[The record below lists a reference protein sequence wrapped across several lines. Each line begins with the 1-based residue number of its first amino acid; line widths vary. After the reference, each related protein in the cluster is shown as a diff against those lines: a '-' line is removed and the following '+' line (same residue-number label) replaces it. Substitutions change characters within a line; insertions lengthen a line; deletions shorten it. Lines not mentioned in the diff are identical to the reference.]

1 MKILRLIDRYIDSFE
16 KRIFIFIIFITMY
29 WLWQNIWQLLLF
41 YKVYLITDYESLFNL
56 QAHLSNY
63 ESSVLIRIIYYVIS
77 NPSLNMAGL
86 VSCIKLID
94 IMGIVGLLIL
104 AQKYR
109 IIMIL
114 NVFKYVWC
122 TIWIVKGMNSASV
135 YLVINCLKWLSI
147 GGLILVGIVILQWL
161 FGLVRIILE
170 HDRFVHIC
178 RQRYTFYKLCTIFYK
193 ITQFTTIYIEMLY
206 IKAIKK
212 YLRN

>member
-1 MKILRLIDRYIDSFE
+1 MKNLRERIGLKILRLIDRYVDSFE

-41 YKVYLITDYESLFNL
+41 YKVYFITDYESLFNL

-109 IIMIL
+109 IIMITHHMFRDSSENICYL
-114 NVFKYVWC
+114 IIKQDVVLLSELMEKY
-122 TIWIVKGMNSASV
+122 
-135 YLVINCLKWLSI
+135 YLS
-147 GGLILVGIVILQWL
+147 
-161 FGLVRIILE
+161 
-170 HDRFVHIC
+170 
-178 RQRYTFYKLCTIFYK
+178 
-193 ITQFTTIYIEMLY
+193 
-206 IKAIKK
+206 
-212 YLRN
+212 

>member
-1 MKILRLIDRYIDSFE
+1 MKNLRERIGLKILRSIDRYVDSFE
-16 KRIFIFIIFITMY
+16 KRIFIFIVFITIY
-29 WLWQNIWQLLLF
+29 WLWQNIWQLILFSKLLF
-41 YKVYLITDYESLFNL
+41 ITDYEKLFNL

-109 IIMIL
+109 IILIL
-114 NVFKYVWC
+114 NGFKFVWC
-122 TIWIVKGMNSASV
+122 SIWIVKAIHSASV

-147 GGLILVGIVILQWL
+147 GGLVLVIAAILMW
-161 FGLVRIILE
+161 LVRLVRMVVDY
-170 HDRFVHIC
+170 DRFVHE
-178 RQRYTFYKLCTIFYK
+178 L
-193 ITQFTTIYIEMLY
+193 
-206 IKAIKK
+206 
-212 YLRN
+212 

>member
-1 MKILRLIDRYIDSFE
+1 
-16 KRIFIFIIFITMY
+16 MY

-41 YKVYLITDYESLFNL
+41 YKVYVITDYESLFNL

-86 VSCIKLID
+86 VSCIKLIV

-135 YLVINCLKWLSI
+135 YLVNIPWWRSHPIHENRATESI
-147 GGLILVGIVILQWL
+147 
-161 FGLVRIILE
+161 
-170 HDRFVHIC
+170 
-178 RQRYTFYKLCTIFYK
+178 CT
-193 ITQFTTIYIEMLY
+193 EPCNPL
-206 IKAIKK
+206 
-212 YLRN
+212 LRATKSMKRATSTY

>member
-1 MKILRLIDRYIDSFE
+1 MKNLRERIGLKILRLIDRYVDSFE

-41 YKVYLITDYESLFNL
+41 YKVYFITDYESLFNL

-114 NVFKYVWC
+114 NVFKYIWC
-122 TIWIVKGMNSASV
+122 TLWIEKGYEFCKCIFGNKLFKMAFNRRFNPCWYSDSSMAF
-135 YLVINCLKWLSI
+135 WL
-147 GGLILVGIVILQWL
+147 G
-161 FGLVRIILE
+161 
-170 HDRFVHIC
+170 
-178 RQRYTFYKLCTIFYK
+178 TNN
-193 ITQFTTIYIEMLY
+193 
-206 IKAIKK
+206 
-212 YLRN
+212 LRTR

>member
-1 MKILRLIDRYIDSFE
+1 MKNLRERIGLKILRLIDRYIDSFE

-41 YKVYLITDYESLFNL
+41 YKVYVITDYESLFNL
-56 QAHLSNY
+56 QAHLFNY

-109 IIMIL
+109 I
-114 NVFKYVWC
+114 
-122 TIWIVKGMNSASV
+122 
-135 YLVINCLKWLSI
+135 CLL
-147 GGLILVGIVILQWL
+147 
-161 FGLVRIILE
+161 
-170 HDRFVHIC
+170 
-178 RQRYTFYKLCTIFYK
+178 YTSDAADEL
-193 ITQFTTIYIEMLY
+193 
-206 IKAIKK
+206 
-212 YLRN
+212 

>member
-1 MKILRLIDRYIDSFE
+1 MKNLRERIGLKILRLIDRYVDSFE

-41 YKVYLITDYESLFNL
+41 YKVYVITDYESLFNL

-63 ESSVLIRIIYYVIS
+63 ESSVFIRIKYYVIS

-170 HDRFVHIC
+170 HDRFVHN
-178 RQRYTFYKLCTIFYK
+178 L
-193 ITQFTTIYIEMLY
+193 
-206 IKAIKK
+206 
-212 YLRN
+212 

>member
-1 MKILRLIDRYIDSFE
+1 MKNLRERIGLKILRLIDRYIDSFE

-41 YKVYLITDYESLFNL
+41 YKVYVITDYESLFNL

-63 ESSVLIRIIYYVIS
+63 ESSVLIRIIYYVISYYVIS

-170 HDRFVHIC
+170 HDRFVHN
-178 RQRYTFYKLCTIFYK
+178 L
-193 ITQFTTIYIEMLY
+193 
-206 IKAIKK
+206 
-212 YLRN
+212 

>member
-1 MKILRLIDRYIDSFE
+1 MKNLRERIGLKILKSIDHYVDSFE

-29 WLWQNIWQLLLF
+29 WLWQNIWQLILF
-41 YKVYLITDYESLFNL
+41 SKLFFITDYESLLNL

-63 ESSVLIRIIYYVIS
+63 ESSVLIRILYYVIS
-77 NPSLNMAGL
+77 NPSLNILGV

-114 NVFKYVWC
+114 NGFKYIWC
-122 TIWIVKGMNSASV
+122 SIWIVKGMNSASV

-147 GGLILVGIVILQWL
+147 GGLILVSIVILLWL
-161 FGLVRIILE
+161 LGLIRIILE
-170 HDRFVHIC
+170 QDRFV
-178 RQRYTFYKLCTIFYK
+178 RDL
-193 ITQFTTIYIEMLY
+193 
-206 IKAIKK
+206 
-212 YLRN
+212 